1 MKGSLRLLFSSLL
14 LLVAAAA
21 ALICRA
27 AVSCGGGGAAPPISS
42 STAAA
47 AASGSGDALLL
58 RLAAAE
64 PGEAELRSEAEELLA
79 ASLETRDAGGGRY
92 RTISLL
98 RRGPLAGDGRSRS
111 LARLR
116 FPIGSL
122 SPPPDHRSLV
132 IRLNNAR
139 VHGFARDV
147 GSRTSL
153 AFVNSN
159 ILHLCAR
166 REKCSCHPYGDAV
179 PIVAYICQPKHFL
192 DYVVCNASHP
202 SPLLITDPRLDAL
215 CSRIAMYYSLK
226 RFAEASRRSPLQWG
240 ESHDAKM
247 FHYSSGLQA
256 IVLALGMC
264 DRVSA
269 FGFGKSAGV
278 KHHYH
283 TNQKSELD
291 LHDYEAEYDFYRDL
305 VDRPQVVPFLND
317 SNSMIPPIV
326 FYGLGLASSSSSS
339 SSSSN

>member
-1 MKGSLRLLFSSLL
+1 
-14 LLVAAAA
+14 
-21 ALICRA
+21 
-27 AVSCGGGGAAPPISS
+27 
-42 STAAA
+42 
-47 AASGSGDALLL
+47 
-58 RLAAAE
+58 
-64 PGEAELRSEAEELLA
+64 

-122 SPPPDHRSLV
+122 SPPPDHRSVLPLLRRSLSSWLGLRLGLGLRSAAPAPIPDLLSLVRRPLGLRRGGGRYASCAVVGNSGVLLGSGRGDLIDGHELV